1 MITITATESA
11 KIYFKGTTVE
21 IPSVIA
27 RIGGTIS
34 FDGKTLPT
42 VAEIF
47 ESVEAYEA
55 NPSGKMEITGFETF
69 MNFDLSN
76 GDEPETWK
84 PQTVQVAHEEF
95 KAYLEGLGFTAVISG
110 I

>member
-55 NPSGKMEITGFETF
+55 NPSGKMEITGFV
-69 MNFDLSN
+69 NFDLSN

>member
-27 RIGGTIS
+27 RIGGTIT

-55 NPSGKMEITGFETF
+55 NPSGKMEVTGFETF

-76 GDEPETWK
+76 GDETWK

>member
-1 MITITATESA
+1 MITITATETA

-21 IPSVIA
+21 IPSVVA
-27 RIGGTIS
+27 RIGGTID
-34 FDGKTLPT
+34 FNGKVLPT

-55 NPSGKMEITGFETF
+55 NPSNKLSVTGFETV

-84 PQTVQVAHEEF
+84 PQTIQVAHDEF
-95 KAYLEGLGFTAVISG
+95 KSYLEGLGFTAVISG